1 MNNSD
6 ENLNLSKREL
16 MREESSRSG
25 LGSRFNNLG
34 YGGRGENFWTNPA
47 NRSSLGGF
55 SSLGKPREINP
66 SESGLWSSGLNST
79 SFLPKPTTSEIKPL
93 STNPLSSLGRLP
105 TLV

>member
-1 MNNSD
+1 MNNSE

-16 MREESSRSG
+16 MRREDNNSS
-25 LGSRFNNLG
+25 LGSKFNNLG
-34 YGGRGENFWTNPA
+34 YGGRGENFRRNPT

-66 SESGLWSSGLNST
+66 KESGLWSSGLNST
-79 SFLPKPTTSEIKPL
+79 SFLPKPATSEIKPL
-93 STNPLSSLGRLP
+93 STNPLSGLGRLP

>member
-1 MNNSD
+1 MNNSE

-34 YGGRGENFWTNPA
+34 YGGRGENFWTNLT
-47 NRSSLGGF
+47 NRSSLVGF

-93 STNPLSSLGRLP
+93 STNPLSGLGRLP

>member
-1 MNNSD
+1 
-6 ENLNLSKREL
+6 
-16 MREESSRSG
+16 MRGEDSRSG

-34 YGGRGENFWTNPA
+34 YGGRGDNFWTNPT

-55 SSLGKPREINP
+55 GSLGKPREINP

-79 SFLPKPTTSEIKPL
+79 SFLPKPATSEIKPL
-93 STNPLSSLGRLP
+93 STNPLFGLGRLP

>member
-1 MNNSD
+1 MNNSE

-16 MREESSRSG
+16 MRREDNNSS
-25 LGSRFNNLG
+25 LGSKFNNLG
-34 YGGRGENFWTNPA
+34 YGGRGENFRTNPA

-79 SFLPKPTTSEIKPL
+79 SFLPKPATSEVKPL
-93 STNPLSSLGRLP
+93 SINPLSGLGRLP

>member
-1 MNNSD
+1 MNNSE

-16 MREESSRSG
+16 MRRENNNSS

-34 YGGRGENFWTNPA
+34 YGGRGENFWTNPT
-47 NRSSLGGF
+47 NRSSLGDF

-66 SESGLWSSGLNST
+66 RESGLWSSGLNST
-79 SFLPKPTTSEIKPL
+79 SFLPKPATSEIKPL
-93 STNPLSSLGRLP
+93 SINPLSGLGRLP